1 MNFLDIQILVGIKL
15 LLLLFI
21 AVSFYLIFKRKNP
34 IYFLGL
40 TGIISATSYFL
51 LMNNLQLPFWGLQGD
66 EITIAA
72 MYNAF
77 AHVGFGA
84 DFAYHNLPPF
94 YPPAFFWIFSFIGKL
109 FNLNGIVIFK
119 LAAFSFFLFFP
130 LALYYFQKYLL
141 REKTLGI
148 FGEKMPGAMFM
159 FLVPLL
165 VITVLDKDLLF
176 GKPYEIITAVATM
189 FWYISLYIKIISG
202 KLNNKQILI
211 HGLIAGIIFM
221 VYYLW
226 LIFAAIALFILGFK
240 DNSKKLFQ
248 YFFVLFK
255 TMLVALVVALPFLVP
270 MIVNYIKNGMESWQ
284 TSFFTP
290 SGLNLW
296 LPMFQLNGIN
306 SLILLFGLG
315 VLILYR
321 QRIFIKQLGCLLLV
335 AFIWWGIGMAML
347 LIFKTPFQEFRGF
360 YVWSPVILT
369 IAAAYGF
376 ERIFLYFKINDN
388 KNVYAVVC
396 VIGVMYFASQSIFGF
411 FVDDPIVRM
420 RRVESRKANQA
431 VVDLI
436 NYLTQD
442 KLVSSRLTLHTTPQ
456 ITAFLPINHLLYFN
470 QHNNNPGAIFSKR
483 YEYVQALANS
493 QSGDELYSKIKNCP
507 YGELERFIFYS
518 DKESY
523 YLYFHLDKIIE
534 GIEEKEIKFDKK
546 LFLSNNF
553 RQVYNQNGYV
563 IIDVIR

>member
-1 MNFLDIQILVGIKL
+1 
-15 LLLLFI
+15 
-21 AVSFYLIFKRKNP
+21 
-34 IYFLGL
+34 
-40 TGIISATSYFL
+40 
-51 LMNNLQLPFWGLQGD
+51 
-66 EITIAA
+66 
-72 MYNAF
+72 
-77 AHVGFGA
+77 
-84 DFAYHNLPPF
+84 
-94 YPPAFFWIFSFIGKL
+94 
-109 FNLNGIVIFK
+109 
-119 LAAFSFFLFFP
+119 
-130 LALYYFQKYLL
+130 
-141 REKTLGI
+141 
-148 FGEKMPGAMFM
+148 
-159 FLVPLL
+159 
-165 VITVLDKDLLF
+165 
-176 GKPYEIITAVATM
+176 M